1 LRERESQRDRE
12 RNDVP
17 FSLSLLPLRNTN
29 TAGASPPLQEMGN
42 DDCTENTN
50 VLFQKENADEN
61 RF

>member
-1 LRERESQRDRE
+1 
-12 RNDVP
+12 
-17 FSLSLLPLRNTN
+17 LRNTN